1 MRTVD
6 QMYQLP
12 KRSEAYSNL
21 QSVLENAMYGLEFCA
36 PLTGENQ
43 QTVQMADLDGDGEQE
58 YLVFTKGSSELPLR
72 ILVLNRVKN
81 EFFHMDTI
89 ESNGAAFDRVE
100 YIQMD
105 KNPGV
110 ELVIGRQISNQL
122 VRSVSVYTFAAGQA
136 QLLMS
141 TNYRGFTAVDLDQNG
156 LSELFVLRPGQEETK
171 NGVAELYRVQSGV
184 MERSNE
190 VEMAA
195 PADKIK
201 RILVG
206 GLYDEKPAV
215 YVASSVENVS
225 LITDVFTEKSG
236 LLINVSRAGDSDIGT
251 QTLRNYYVYGDDIDN
266 DGVVELP
273 HLMRM
278 VRLEDVPTAEQRNLI
293 RWYAFKSDG
302 STVDK
307 LYTYYDSVGG
317 WYLVLDEIL
326 APRISVR
333 CLGNTY
339 EFYLWNVGY
348 SRAQKLMTIHM
359 LTGQNREEQSV
370 ADGRFVLL
378 KTDTVIYSASLEN
391 VAADYRVT
399 QNSLVQSFSLI
410 HRDWNMG
417 EM

>member
-1 MRTVD
+1 M
-6 QMYQLP
+6 
-12 KRSEAYSNL
+12 K
-21 QSVLENAMYGLEFCA
+21 
-36 PLTGENQ
+36 
-43 QTVQMADLDGDGEQE
+43 
-58 YLVFTKGSSELPLR
+58 
-72 ILVLNRVKN
+72 
-81 EFFHMDTI
+81 
-89 ESNGAAFDRVE
+89 
-100 YIQMD
+100 
-105 KNPGV
+105 
-110 ELVIGRQISNQL
+110 
-122 VRSVSVYTFAAGQA
+122 
-136 QLLMS
+136 
-141 TNYRGFTAVDLDQNG
+141 
-156 LSELFVLRPGQEETK
+156 
-171 NGVAELYRVQSGV
+171 
-184 MERSNE
+184 
-190 VEMAA
+190 
-195 PADKIK
+195 
-201 RILVG
+201 
-206 GLYDEKPAV
+206 
-215 YVASSVENVS
+215 
-225 LITDVFTEKSG
+225 
-236 LLINVSRAGDSDIGT
+236 
-251 QTLRNYYVYGDDIDN
+251 
-266 DGVVELP
+266 
-273 HLMRM
+273 M

-333 CLGNTY
+333 CFGNTY

-378 KTDTVIYSASLEN
+378 KTDTVIYSAVLEN